1 MLLHGGK
8 RGGGFLGDSGLFGG
22 RESAP
27 GGPAQAHHLVQDTVA
42 LGGEGNGGD
51 FGGHLRARRGHVLSC
66 KKILY
71 AVRCGTKTGQTTGGS
86 EAHRGKQRMFILL
99 RSAIIS

>member
-8 RGGGFLGDSGLFGG
+8 RGGGFLGDGGLFGG
-22 RESAP
+22 REGAP

-71 AVRCGTKTGQTTGGS
+71 AVRSRTKNKLTTRDT
-86 EAHRGKQRMFILL
+86 EEHRGEQRMFILL
-99 RSAIIS
+99 GSAIIS